1 MESTLIIPELLSHVI
16 MDTDWIHLVHLHH
29 LLDVVVVEEAKELG
43 ATTLQDVSEV
53 LQFKFIANIIHFISL
68 NALSIIRNSNKM
80 FEMMQFYNYCLND
93 I

>member
-1 MESTLIIPELLSHVI
+1 MVEFLPLQSMEGTLIIPELLSHVI

-53 LQFKFIANIIHFISL
+53 LQFKFIANVIHFVSL
-68 NALSIIRNSNKM
+68 NA
-80 FEMMQFYNYCLND
+80 
-93 I
+93 